1 MNFAA
6 DFFQTQ
12 TSQFMDLGFST
23 INTLN
28 KSIGLSTPATR
39 IRRPTDGS
47 HWSVPYHV
55 FGEATTVGMSAAKSD
70 HDYNYKIEFQILKE
84 KN

>member
-1 MNFAA
+1 MNLVN
-6 DFFQTQ
+6 DPVQTQ
-12 TSQFMDLGFST
+12 APQCTNLGFSA
-23 INTLN
+23 INALN
-28 KSIGLSTPATR
+28 ESSVLSTPATR

-70 HDYNYKIEFQILKE
+70 HDYNYKIEFQIWKE